1 MSHKRK
7 VILKLIFSLR
17 QEQVHFLHMRIVGN
31 TMLNSPIREFI
42 RLIVNCTVSYKKPI
56 KSEFMEGMNMKNYKI
71 LSKAILAICLFGIIL
86 TIINSFTGFINS
98 SISTSGTIICIS
110 SFIVAGVA
118 IMLLENRRIKTVKR
132 DR

>member
-1 MSHKRK
+1 
-7 VILKLIFSLR
+7 
-17 QEQVHFLHMRIVGN
+17 
-31 TMLNSPIREFI
+31 
-42 RLIVNCTVSYKKPI
+42 
-56 KSEFMEGMNMKNYKI
+56 MKNYKI

-86 TIINSFTGFINS
+86 TIINSFTSFIKS

-118 IMLLENRRIKTVKR
+118 IMLLENRKIKTVKR

>member
-1 MSHKRK
+1 
-7 VILKLIFSLR
+7 
-17 QEQVHFLHMRIVGN
+17 
-31 TMLNSPIREFI
+31 
-42 RLIVNCTVSYKKPI
+42 
-56 KSEFMEGMNMKNYKI
+56 MEEMNMKNYKI

-86 TIINSFTGFINS
+86 TIINSFTSFINS

-110 SFIVAGVA
+110 GFIVAGVA